1 MQACCSRGLP
11 VREVGSISLDAC
23 TGGRMYVC
31 ISVRESV
38 SASVCVCLHGV
49 HGVNMRLLCV
59 LCSQTC
65 IREKTQSEEGG
76 R

>member
-11 VREVGSISLDAC
+11 VREVGSISLDEC
-23 TGGRMYVC
+23 TGGRMYVYVC
-31 ISVRESV
+31 TC
-38 SASVCVCLHGV
+38 ACVCLHDA